1 MVISNSYPTIHLSL
15 SLEAT
20 HVKSPSLTSIGNNV
34 ISHWYDIG
42 SMLLI
47 NSSYTAAT
55 LRSHSMKTLSINS
68 RLVRITSKLMCL
80 LCMGVGLL
88 SLAQPA
94 PASAALTDGRIEL
107 SGGKVAAGVG
117 YTWGSGTL
125 YFDGKK
131 YPLTVSGVSLGT
143 AGVNEYSATGTITG
157 MNRPQDINGIFSAV
171 GTGLTLGGGASV
183 AAMTNENGV
192 TIQLDSTTEGLS
204 ATLAVKGIQISL
216 AQ

>member
-1 MVISNSYPTIHLSL
+1 
-15 SLEAT
+15 
-20 HVKSPSLTSIGNNV
+20 
-34 ISHWYDIG
+34 
-42 SMLLI
+42 MLLI

-55 LRSHSMKTLSINS
+55 LPSHSMKTLSINS
-68 RLVRITSKLMCL
+68 RLARITSKLMCL
-80 LCMGVGLL
+80 LCVGVGLL

-94 PASAALTDGRIEL
+94 PASAAVSDGRIEL
-107 SGGKVAAGVG
+107 SGGKLAAGVG

-125 YFDGKK
+125 FFDGKR
-131 YPLTVSGVSLGT
+131 YPLTVSGVSVGT
-143 AGVNEYSATGTITG
+143 AGVNEYTATGTITG

-171 GTGLTLGGGASV
+171 GTGLTVGGGASV
-183 AAMTNENGV
+183 AAMTNEKGV